1 MLGMPFVLREL
12 PAIAKDVAPMLQ
24 GSKDGGNLMT
34 HARALKMRT
43 GFARLAVASLL
54 ALSSSAWSLAA
65 RADEALKAKVG
76 VLRLSSSAPVFI
88 AQDKGYFRDAG
99 LEIELKF
106 FDAAQPIAV
115 ATTSGDIDFGV
126 TAFTAGLYNLAGK
139 GTLKVI
145 GGMSREKAGYP
156 LIGYFASSNAYAGG
170 LKTPKD
176 LAGKRIAVT
185 QVGSSFHYSLGL
197 LADKY
202 GFKLGDV
209 KVLPLQSLSNAVA
222 ALKGET
228 VDAALLPVSTARTLM
243 DAGGAKLLGWVG
255 DETPWQLG
263 AVFASPRTLANKP
276 LVTKL
281 LGALVRADR
290 EYHDVILAAVKDG
303 KAPISESTKPLLE
316 IIAKYTNLPVEQVV
330 GNCAYI
336 DPDGKLDV
344 GNVANQIA
352 WLQEQGFVDK
362 GFAVDAIIAKDYV
375 KAD

>member
-1 MLGMPFVLREL
+1 MKGW
-12 PAIAKDVAPMLQ
+12 
-24 GSKDGGNLMT
+24 
-34 HARALKMRT
+34 
-43 GFARLAVASLL
+43 ARLALAGLLVWAASGI
-54 ALSSSAWSLAA
+54 A
-65 RADEALKAKVG
+65 RADDLLKAKIG

-99 LEIELKF
+99 LDVELKF

-115 ATTSGDIDFGV
+115 ATASGDVDFGI
-126 TAFTAGLYNLAGK
+126 TAVTAGLYNLAGK

-156 LIGYFASSNAYAGG
+156 LIGYFASNNAYAAG

-176 LAGKRIAVT
+176 LAGKRVAVT

-202 GFKLGDV
+202 GFKLSEV
-209 KVLPLQSLSNAVA
+209 KVVPLQSLSNAAA

-243 DAGGAKLLGWVG
+243 DSNGAKFLGWVG

-263 AVFASPRTLANKP
+263 AIFASPKTLANAP
-276 LVTKL
+276 LVTRL
-281 LGALVRADR
+281 LTALTRADH
-290 EYHDVILAAVKDG
+290 EYHDVILSATKDG
-303 KAPISESTKPLLE
+303 VAPINDKTRPLLE
-316 IIAKYTNLPVEQVV
+316 IIAKYTNLPLAQVV

-344 GNVANQIA
+344 KNVDNQIK

-362 GFAVDAIIAKDYV
+362 GFDAGAIIAKDYV

>member
-1 MLGMPFVLREL
+1 M
-12 PAIAKDVAPMLQ
+12 I
-24 GSKDGGNLMT
+24 
-34 HARALKMRT
+34 
-43 GFARLAVASLL
+43 GFTRLALAGLMALTASGVAQ
-54 ALSSSAWSLAA
+54 AN
-65 RADEALKAKVG
+65 EPLKAKVG

-88 AQDKGYFRDAG
+88 AQDKGYFKEAG

-115 ATTSGDIDFGV
+115 ATTSGDVDFGV

-145 GGMSREKAGYP
+145 GGMSRERAGYP
-156 LIGYFASSNAYAGG
+156 LIGYFASNNAYAGG

-185 QVGSSFHYSLGL
+185 QTGSSFHYSLGL

-202 GFKLGDV
+202 GFKLAEV
-209 KVLPLQSLSNAVA
+209 KVLPMQSLSNAAA

-228 VDAALLPVSTARTLM
+228 VDAALLPVSTARKLI
-243 DAGGAKLLGWVG
+243 DDGGAKLLGWVG

-263 AVFASPRTLANKP
+263 AVFASPKTLGNKP
-276 LVTKL
+276 MVTKL
-281 LGALVRADR
+281 LAALARADR
-290 EYHDVILAAVKDG
+290 EYHDVILASIKGG
-303 KAPISESTKPLLE
+303 KADVNDKTKPLLE
-316 IIAKYTNLPVEQVV
+316 IIAKYTNLSVDQVV

-336 DPDGKLDV
+336 DADGKLDV
-344 GNVANQIA
+344 KNVANQIG

-362 GFAVDAIIAKDYV
+362 GFNVDAIIAKEFV

>member
-1 MLGMPFVLREL
+1 MRMNGW
-12 PAIAKDVAPMLQ
+12 
-24 GSKDGGNLMT
+24 
-34 HARALKMRT
+34 ARA
-43 GFARLAVASLL
+43 ALAGLL
-54 ALSSSAWSLAA
+54 ALSANVVA
-65 RADEALKAKVG
+65 RAEAPLKAKVG
-76 VLRLSSSAPVFI
+76 VLRLQSSAPVFI
-88 AQDKGYFRDAG
+88 AEDKGYFREAG
-99 LEIELKF
+99 LDVELKF

-115 ATTSGDIDFGV
+115 ATTSGDVDFGI

-156 LIGYFASSNAYAGG
+156 LIGYFANNKAYEAG

-176 LAGKRIAVT
+176 LAGKRVAVT

-202 GFKLGDV
+202 GFKVSDV
-209 KVLPLQSLSNAVA
+209 TIVPLQSLSNAAA

-228 VDAALLPVSTARTLM
+228 VDAALLPVSTARKLM
-243 DAGGAKLLGWVG
+243 DDGGAKLLGWVG

-263 AVFASPRTLANKP
+263 AVFASPKTLANKA

-281 LGALVRADR
+281 LTALERADR
-290 EYHDVILAAVKDG
+290 EYHDVVLSTVKGG
-303 KAPISESTKPLLE
+303 KAAINDQTKPLLA
-316 IIAKYTNLPVEQVV
+316 IIAKYTNLSVEQVV
-330 GNCAYI
+330 GNCAYV

-344 GNVANQIA
+344 KNVDNQIK
-352 WLQEQGFVDK
+352 WLQGQGFVDK
-362 GFAVDAIIAKDYV
+362 GFVADTIIDKDFV